1 MLCAWLCALSQ
12 ICQRVDLRQISEKTV
27 NHAAVGPPGVGTGVT
42 RPSVSSDLA
51 FASVVRVVS
60 SAPPVRLRT
69 EHQRALELTTTD
81 WVPRGRRD

>member
-27 NHAAVGPPGVGTGVT
+27 NRAAVGPPGVGTGVT

-69 EHQRALELTTTD
+69 ESVSA
-81 WVPRGRRD
+81 P